1 MMTRMDA
8 FKNYQNSS
16 FIGRAINSK
25 VFLEPLIR
33 YGIMWAE
40 NPEQWTS
47 HKKLQR
53 VQSRINKYINFSI
66 GEDDKYKPIK
76 EGGGRVLCLRNLV
89 LSANSNFFKKLVNP
103 ITVHMK
109 YIRLILLPPWHGTKA
124 HDDFGQKF
132 VADCSGSLQKSQSK
146 MLRLKVSPY
155 VRSTNIRIVH
165 GKYWNNV
172 QRRFCKKLPM
182 DIQRPCIWCGTNFI
196 NLLEK
201 QRANLF
207 WALKA
212 S

>member
-1 MMTRMDA
+1 MMNRMDA

-89 LSANSNFFKKLVNP
+89 LSAYSNFFLKIP
-103 ITVHMK
+103 H
-109 YIRLILLPPWHGTKA
+109 R
-124 HDDFGQKF
+124 D
-132 VADCSGSLQKSQSK
+132 KSQVQVNQNWDICSIS
-146 MLRLKVSPY
+146 LLNLTILWYVHRHFCLGVLAPPSPLLG
-155 VRSTNIRIVH
+155 I
-165 GKYWNNV
+165 
-172 QRRFCKKLPM
+172 PM
-182 DIQRPCIWCGTNFI
+182 SF
-196 NLLEK
+196 
-201 QRANLF
+201 
-207 WALKA
+207 
-212 S
+212 

>member
-1 MMTRMDA
+1 MKTQEQLPWKRYYIMMTRMDA

-89 LSANSNFFKKLVNP
+89 LSAYSNFFLK
-103 ITVHMK
+103 T
-109 YIRLILLPPWHGTKA
+109 
-124 HDDFGQKF
+124 
-132 VADCSGSLQKSQSK
+132 SQSDNSTYEIHS
-146 MLRLKVSPY
+146 LDPVAPLAWNQGSWWFRAEVCGRL
-155 VRSTNIRIVH
+155 
-165 GKYWNNV
+165 
-172 QRRFCKKLPM
+172 QRQPTKKS
-182 DIQRPCIWCGTNFI
+182 I
-196 NLLEK
+196 
-201 QRANLF
+201 
-207 WALKA
+207 
-212 S
+212 